1 MPHNEAAKTNPSAPR
16 KTARDTHLFKLDASF
31 QTSFRVTVSIMTFRT
46 ENSEDQEEKGHLAV
60 GTVADT

>member
-46 ENSEDQEEKGHLAV
+46 ENSIRGSGRERTPSGGHSC
-60 GTVADT
+60 